1 MSHYATSPKYSLWQR
16 LGSRLTKKRLP
27 VGYQTGLTLNRIE
40 RDMLPY
46 PCEWRAPGALLIQL
60 QPELTIEVTE
70 RPRKLFLAFIVYSR
84 FAVSGICHQ
93 DINAKI
99 EVKTRGSVRKKHIH
113 FVSKQIDGAKV
124 IGWLNEYPIIR
135 QTLEELD
142 FNRCQIELNHGQ
154 WRCEIEP
161 FTASEMVSRIPAT
174 RRYLRLESKQRHRLL
189 SALQLISQ
197 LMEKKR
203 IIRWIWISSLIVII
217 IIINWFIGMRCE
229 IFATFRV
236 YFVFFSSHRNLF
248 RLYSFSG
255 AFYCRRGA

>member
-1 MSHYATSPKYSLWQR
+1 MKKLREANLSHYATSPKYSLWQR

-124 IGWLNEYPIIR
+124 IDWLNEYPIIR

-203 IIRWIWISSLIVII
+203 IIR
-217 IIINWFIGMRCE
+217 
-229 IFATFRV
+229 
-236 YFVFFSSHRNLF
+236 
-248 RLYSFSG
+248 
-255 AFYCRRGA
+255 